1 MHMLHGPDP
10 TSILTEA
17 ADAAAQLRQRLAVDQ
32 WPLPI
37 AHLPADAA
45 LVGGAVRDG
54 LLDRLADR
62 PDLDLVVAEDAIE
75 LCRRL
80 ARRHGGSCVVL
91 DEQRSIARLVLRGWT
106 VDLARRCGADLAS
119 DLRRR
124 DYTINAI
131 ALPLEAGAS
140 LLDPTGGLAD
150 LHQRQLVAVS
160 EANLLDDPLRLLR
173 GVRLAA
179 ELDFRLAAAT
189 RRWLA
194 AHHHRLSAVACERVL
209 AELEKLAAAP
219 AGHSGLITALELQ
232 LLQPWQADPVGAARL
247 AGLDE
252 EGAVARGLSREERG
266 WALPLARL
274 AALLDG
280 RAVERLHG
288 SRRLQQRCERLN
300 RWRVALEA
308 CSAGEGCGSLE
319 TLKELERLR
328 LHQELEEVLPALLLL
343 LPEATARQAMGR
355 WHDPHDPLFH
365 PRPPIDGRQL
375 QERLAIRAG
384 PRLGELLAFLTR
396 ERAYQRLPQPAQL
409 PQQGTSGSESRAA
422 AAADSVVELARQWWQ
437 QAEAAAEGSRARS
450 SGGGP
455 AT

>member
-10 TSILTEA
+10 TDILAEEA
-17 ADAAAQLRQRLAVDQ
+17 EAAAQLRHRLAVNQ
-32 WPLPI
+32 WPLSI
-37 AHLPADAA
+37 DHLPADAA

-106 VDLARRCGADLAS
+106 VDLARRCGTDLAS

-150 LHQRQLVAVS
+150 LRQRQLVAVS

-179 ELDFRLAAAT
+179 ELEFRLSAAT
-189 RRWLA
+189 RRWLV
-194 AHHHRLSAVACERVL
+194 AHHHRLASVACERVL
-209 AELEKLAAAP
+209 TELEKLAAAP
-219 AGHSGLITALELQ
+219 AGHRGLITAMELQ
-232 LLQPWQADPVGAARL
+232 LLQPWQADAAGAARL

-252 EGAVARGLSREERG
+252 EGAVARGLNREERG

-280 RAVERLHG
+280 GAVARLHG

-308 CSAGEGCGSLE
+308 RSAGKGCGSLK
-319 TLKELERLR
+319 TLQEPERLR
-328 LHQELEEVLPALLLL
+328 LHQELEETLPALLLL
-343 LPEATARQAMGR
+343 LPEATARQAMER

-375 QERLAIRAG
+375 QELLAIPAG
-384 PRLGELLAFLTR
+384 PRLGELLAVLTR
-396 ERAYQRLPQPAQL
+396 ERAYQRLPEAS
-409 PQQGTSGSESRAA
+409 QQSTSGLDPQSAA
-422 AAADSVVELARQWWQ
+422 AAEPIVQLARKWWQ
-437 QAEAAAEGSRARS
+437 QAEAGEEGRRAADRRHD
-450 SGGGP
+450 
-455 AT
+455 